1 MGSKL
6 KGLDKSTSLTRKAL
20 RLGKFLGNAKDL
32 RALLHANTALT
43 SAGIALQILPA
54 TLSSNFPC
62 HVILH
67 VSVVSRVNWN
77 PLTWRAISGRP

>member
-1 MGSKL
+1 MRPCSAALTSHNLLLQDPSSLMGSKL

-32 RALLHANTALT
+32 RALLRANTTLT
-43 SAGIALQILPA
+43 SAGRAEA
-54 TLSSNFPC
+54 DVAR

-67 VSVVSRVNWN
+67 LSLVS
-77 PLTWRAISGRP
+77 